1 MRCKSKKCLFIMAV
15 AMAVFFAGVWSSS
28 PIYAET
34 GELNSSPF
42 QQIIGDPLDEE
53 EGEIPAE
60 EGEGVLCDDDP
71 TITIT
76 ITLPI
81 TRAILNLTAT
91 FERVSSTSAKAVVHA
106 EASSTTKTME
116 STICLQK
123 KNKSTGK
130 FATVSG
136 TTRTK
141 KVSGHYITHAPT
153 YSIQAGQTYRIKC
166 EVYDGTAMAKK
177 YQSLT

>member
-1 MRCKSKKCLFIMAV
+1 MRCKSKNCLFIMAV
-15 AMAVFFAGVWSSS
+15 AMAVFLAGVWTSS
-28 PIYAET
+28 PTYAAE
-34 GELNSSPF
+34 ESNSSPF

-71 TITIT
+71 TITIP
-76 ITLPI
+76 L
-81 TRAILNLTAT
+81 TRAIGSLIADFT
-91 FERVSSTSAKAVVHA
+91 RVSSTSAKAVVHA

>member
-1 MRCKSKKCLFIMAV
+1 MRCKSNKCLFIMAV
-15 AMAVFFAGVWSSS
+15 AMAVFFAGIWSSS
-28 PIYAET
+28 PTYAET
-34 GELNSSPF
+34 GAPNSSPF

-60 EGEGVLCDDDP
+60 EGEGVLCDDDL
-71 TITIT
+71 TITIPVT
-76 ITLPI
+76 KAITY
-81 TRAILNLTAT
+81 LTASFT
-91 FERVSSTSAKAVVHA
+91 RQSSTSAKAVVHA
-106 EASSTTKTME
+106 EASAATKIME

-166 EVYDGTAMAKK
+166 EVEDGTTMVRK

>member
-1 MRCKSKKCLFIMAV
+1 MRCKSKKCLFMMAV
-15 AMAVFFAGVWSSS
+15 TMAVFLAGVWSSS
-28 PIYAET
+28 STYAAA
-34 GELNSSPF
+34 GDLNSSPF

-76 ITLPI
+76 PPV
-81 TRAILNLTAT
+81 TRAILNLTAS
-91 FERVSSTSAKAVVHA
+91 FNRLSSISAKAVVHA
-106 EASSTTKTME
+106 EASAATKTME

-123 KNKSTGK
+123 KDKSTGK
-130 FATVSG
+130 FVTVSG

-141 KVSGHYITHAPT
+141 KVSGHAITHAPT
-153 YSIQAGQTYRIKC
+153 YSIQAGQTYQIKC
-166 EVYDGTAMAKK
+166 QVEDGTTMARK
-177 YQSLT
+177 YQPLT